1 MSLMKV
7 DISSMATIHVPRPTS
22 VAAFMANGDQEV
34 WGFIILELGTAPEQS
49 GEHIF
54 TIQITLDNGETYSY
68 ETPAITLAAA
78 E

>member
-1 MSLMKV
+1 
-7 DISSMATIHVPRPTS
+7 
-22 VAAFMANGDQEV
+22 MANGDQEV